1 MQDLIAKGAD
11 YFEAKRRQHM
21 AVMVAYRRKGTM
33 FDKNV
38 PATIGSTRWDSQDA
52 SGTIARTETRD
63 FFVAAADI
71 SEAPVRGDR
80 IRETIDG
87 VQRVYEVFVPGA
99 ANNPWS
105 WADRQQRTRRI
116 HTQLVESD

>member
-11 YFEAKRRQHM
+11 YFEAQRRLHM
-21 AVMVAYRRKGTM
+21 AVNVVYRRLGTM
-33 FDKNV
+33 FDVTV

-52 SGTIARTETRD
+52 SGTITRIETRD
-63 FFVAAADI
+63 FFIAAADL
-71 SEAPVRGDR
+71 AQPPTRGDR
-80 IRETIDG
+80 ITETIDG
-87 VQRVYEVFVPGA
+87 VATTYEVFVPGA

-116 HTQLVESD
+116 HTQRV